1 MKLWLIVPVKP
12 FGVGKSRLAGV
23 LSAAAR
29 ARLSRRMLHHVLTQA
44 AQANVL
50 TGTLVVSR
58 DATVLDGL
66 PETEAILVQERGDD
80 LNRALEQGRQ
90 QAVAWGADAILV
102 IPADLP
108 LLTAEDIR
116 RLYLAATSGAGVVIA
131 PSTDGGTN
139 ALLLRPAT
147 AIRFAFG
154 PRSFAAH
161 QALAHQAGLPC
172 HRFQSP
178 TLSFDVDWPTD
189 LVTLTPLLETV

>member
-12 FGVGKSRLAGV
+12 FGVGKSRLAGA
-23 LSAAAR
+23 LSDPAR

-50 TGTLVVSR
+50 AGILVVSR
-58 DATVLDGL
+58 DAAVLDGL
-66 PETEAILVQERGDD
+66 TGTPAIFVQERGDG
-80 LNRALEQGRQ
+80 LNHALEQGRR
-90 QAVAWGADAILV
+90 QAVAWGADALLV

-108 LLTAEDIR
+108 LLTADDIR
-116 RLYLAATSGAGVVIA
+116 RLALAATAGEGILIA

-147 AIRFAFG
+147 AIPFAFG
-154 PRSFAAH
+154 PHSFAAH
-161 QALAHQAGLPC
+161 QALAQQAGL
-172 HRFQSP
+172 RWRSIESP

-189 LVTLTPLLETV
+189 LATLPPLLETV

>member
-12 FGVGKSRLAGV
+12 FGVGKSRLAGA
-23 LSAAAR
+23 LSDPAR
-29 ARLSRRMLHHVLTQA
+29 ARLSRRMFHHVLTQA

-50 TGTLVVSR
+50 AGSLVVSR
-58 DATVLDGL
+58 DAAVLDGL
-66 PETEAILVQERGDD
+66 PEPQAIFVQERGTD

-90 QAVAWGADAILV
+90 QAVAWGAEAILV
-102 IPADLP
+102 LPADLP

-116 RLYLAATSGAGVVIA
+116 RLYLAATAADGVVIA

-139 ALLLRPAT
+139 ALLLRPAN
-147 AIRFAFG
+147 AIHFAFG
-154 PRSFAAH
+154 PHSFAAH

-172 HRFQSP
+172 LRFQSP

-189 LVTLTPLLETV
+189 LTTLTPLLEPV